1 MKKLLKPLCRTLT
14 ASSIALALHPSAF
27 AAIVRSDVD
36 YQIFRDFAEN
46 KGKFHVGAT
55 NVEIRDKNGNA
66 LGTILHNLPMIDFSP
81 VDIQMRVATLVDPQY
96 VVSVKHNSGYKN
108 VRFGIKT
115 GHSDIPDDTY
125 RLVDRNNDGPPDIW
139 WKYDRRHEDYH
150 SPRLH
155 RFVTEVVPMPTT
167 TAGTDPNTYMDT
179 ARFPYMLRVGAGTQ
193 FRESANK
200 DREEL
205 QGAYNYAIGGQS
217 YDLQP
222 KKQGFLDLY
231 GNLFDKPLTNYAVP
245 GDSGSPIFTFDKQQ
259 NKWVF
264 LGTYTYWGGY
274 KNTTWQEYIIYR
286 NDFNQQRYAE
296 DIAGQISADN
306 NEEFIWEATDKTST
320 IRSTR
325 NNNKT
330 LVVDLIDASLKTA
343 EEQLNYGKTAYL
355 NGNNGLLKLKGDI
368 NQGAGGLYFNG
379 NYTVSGQ
386 NANTTWTG
394 AGISVAE
401 GKQVN
406 WQIRNNDILS
416 KIGNGTLHVNGTGKN
431 DGKISVGDGTVI
443 LNQKADENGN
453 KQAFKEVG
461 IVSGRPTVIL
471 NDAEQVNPD
480 RIYFGFRGGRLDLNG
495 NNLTFKRIRNVDE
508 GAMIVNHNANE
519 ASTLTLTGQ
528 NLFLPEQV
536 TIREV
541 HNSNRPAGYHL
552 YHWQN
557 GCENR
562 YFVSKHDNMKASF
575 PCKPGQGSTDD
586 WEIVATDR
594 EEAINIV
601 TQREI
606 QRKDVTINAFD
617 GYLGETNTALHNG
630 KLNVNINA
638 VNNQSTFLF
647 TGGSQLNGDVT
658 LNQGIAMFSGRPVP
672 HANDYL
678 NGNKGK
684 DVVFDDEWINRT
696 FNANNINVNNNSVFY
711 SSRNI
716 AQVNTNFNASQ
727 NGQIHL
733 GYKSGDPV
741 CIRSDYTGKV
751 TCSNEVIS
759 AKALNSFTATEI
771 RGNTQLT
778 DHAQLILG
786 KAHLFG
792 TITGIGNSLV
802 RLIENANWTL
812 TGDSQTA
819 RLNLEKSH
827 IFLNNHANPTVYN
840 HLTINELSGEG
851 TFHYTSA
858 LTNQRGDKVT
868 VTHQASGNFVLDVKD
883 SGGEAKYEKLDLL
896 DASKATRDPALKVS
910 LARNHV
916 DLGAYVYSLIEQD
929 GIFRLYNAKLENEK
943 IEAERIA
950 KEKEEARLAEEARQR
965 ELARLEAERIAK
977 EKAEQAR
984 LEAERIAK
992 AKEEARL
999 AEEARQRELARL
1011 EAERIAKEKA
1021 EQARLEAERIAK
1033 EKEEARLAEEA
1044 RQREL
1049 ARLEAERIAKEKAE
1063 QARLEAERIAKAKEE
1078 ARLAEEVRQREL
1090 ARLEAERIA
1099 KEKEEQARLEA
1110 ERIAKEKEV
1119 ARLAE
1124 EARQRE
1130 LARLEAE
1137 RIAKEKE
1144 EQARLEAER
1153 IAKEKEEQARLEAE
1167 RIAKEKEV
1175 ARLAEEARQRELA
1188 RLEAERIAKE
1198 KEEQARLEAERIAK
1212 EKEEQARLEAE
1223 RIAKEKEVARLA
1235 EEARQ
1240 RELALLEAERI
1251 AKEKEEQARLEAE
1264 RIAKEKEAAR
1274 LAEEARQRNATTK
1287 PVTYKQKEII
1297 SANTN
1302 AVLSDT
1308 AMLTALN
1315 LELASRL
1322 DRTILT
1328 QRSSMWLSY
1337 NNSDHKYHSDDYKNF
1352 HSKSN
1357 QVALGAETPEMAN
1370 GVVLGAMVTHAQT
1383 NNEFSSLS
1391 GKNTLSLATLY
1402 AKQQI
1407 DQFSWAIDTSYGWSR
1422 SKIDGEHKFD
1432 RNIVNVGLNMA
1443 YDVIIDGLQIT
1454 PMLGV
1459 RYHQFSSSEGE
1470 LNGVIVKNPA
1480 IKLPTYHT
1488 GVKVGYHFN
1497 VNGWEITPEISTYY
1511 VSTGNKSYSQRIN
1524 EQEFEQ
1530 TFGHYTYHEANLS
1543 FGYKPW
1549 KVSMYA
1555 GSSRGKNK
1563 EKQNQFGVKLN
1574 YSW

>member
-46 KGKFHVGAT
+46 KGKFHIGAT

-66 LGTILHNLPMIDFSP
+66 LGTLLPNLPMIDFSP
-81 VDIQMRVATLVDPQY
+81 VDVQMRVATLVDPQY

-179 ARFPYMLRVGAGTQ
+179 ARFPYILRVGAGTQ

-274 KNTTWQEYIIYR
+274 TNTTWQEYIIYR

-296 DIAGQISADN
+296 DIAGQITADD

-355 NGNNGLLKLKGDI
+355 NGNNGLLKLQGDI

-379 NYTVSGQ
+379 NYTVSGK

-416 KIGNGTLHVNGTGKN
+416 KIGSGTLHVNGTGKN

-443 LNQKADENGN
+443 LNQTADENGN

-508 GAMIVNHNANE
+508 GAMIVNHNANQ

-617 GYLGETNTALHNG
+617 GYLGETNAALHNG

-647 TGGSQLNGDVT
+647 TGGSQLNGDIT
-658 LNQGIAMFSGRPVP
+658 LNQGIALFSGRPVP

-711 SSRNI
+711 SSRNV
-716 AQVNTNFNASQ
+716 AQVNANFNASQ
-727 NGQIHL
+727 NGQIQL

-751 TCSNEVIS
+751 TCSNEGIS

-792 TITGIGNSLV
+792 TINGTGNSLV
-802 RLIENANWTL
+802 RLTENANWTL

-827 IFLNNHANPTVYN
+827 IFLNSQENPTVYN
-840 HLTINELSGEG
+840 HLTINALNGEG
-851 TFHYTSA
+851 TFHYASA

-868 VTHQASGNFVLDVKD
+868 VTNQASGNFVLDVKD

-992 AKEEARL
+992 
-999 AEEARQRELARL
+999 
-1011 EAERIAKEKA
+1011 
-1021 EQARLEAERIAK
+1021 
-1033 EKEEARLAEEA
+1033 
-1044 RQREL
+1044 
-1049 ARLEAERIAKEKAE
+1049 
-1063 QARLEAERIAKAKEE
+1063 
-1078 ARLAEEVRQREL
+1078 
-1090 ARLEAERIA
+1090 
-1099 KEKEEQARLEA
+1099 EKEEQARLEA
-1110 ERIAKEKEV
+1110 ERIAKVKEE

-1167 RIAKEKEV
+1167 RIAKEK
-1175 ARLAEEARQRELA
+1175 A
-1188 RLEAERIAKE
+1188 
-1198 KEEQARLEAERIAK
+1198 EQARLEAERIAK
-1212 EKEEQARLEAE
+1212 EKAEQAH
-1223 RIAKEKEVARLA
+1223 
-1235 EEARQ
+1235 
-1240 RELALLEAERI
+1240 
-1251 AKEKEEQARLEAE
+1251 LEAE

-1328 QRSSMWLSY
+1328 QRSGMWLSY

-1443 YDVIIDGLQIT
+1443 YDVTINGLQIT

-1459 RYHQFSSSEGE
+1459 RYHQVSSSEGE
-1470 LNGVIVKNPA
+1470 LNGVIVKNPV

-1555 GSSRGKNK
+1555 GNSRGKNK

>member
-27 AAIVRSDVD
+27 GAIVRSDVD

-66 LGTILHNLPMIDFSP
+66 LGTLLPNLPMIDFSP
-81 VDIQMRVATLVDPQY
+81 VDVQMRVATLVDPQY

-125 RLVDRNNDGPPDIW
+125 RLVDRNNDGPPGIW

-193 FRESANK
+193 FRESADKN
-200 DREEL
+200 REEL

-222 KKQGFLDLY
+222 KKQGFLDLF

-306 NEEFIWEATDKTST
+306 NEEFIWETAGKTST
-320 IRSTR
+320 IRSTK

-330 LVVDLIDASLKTA
+330 LVVDLIDTSLKTA

-379 NYTVSGQ
+379 DYTVSGQ
-386 NANTTWTG
+386 STNTAWTG
-394 AGISVAE
+394 AGISVGE

-416 KIGNGTLHVNGTGKN
+416 KIGRGTLHVNGTGKN

-443 LNQKADENGN
+443 LNQQSDENGN

-461 IVSGRPTVIL
+461 IVSGRSTVIL

-508 GAMIVNHNANE
+508 GAMIVNHNENQ

-528 NLFLPEQV
+528 NLFFPEQV
-536 TIREV
+536 KIREV
-541 HNSNRPAGYHL
+541 YNSNRPAGDHL

-562 YFVSKHDNMKASF
+562 YFVSKHGNMKASF
-575 PCKPGQGSTDD
+575 PCKPDQGSTDD

-601 TQREI
+601 TQRET
-606 QRKDVTINAFD
+606 QRPDATINAFD
-617 GYLGETNTALHNG
+617 GYLGETNASLHNG

-658 LNQGIAMFSGRPVP
+658 LNQGITLFSGRPVP

-696 FNANNINVNNNSVFY
+696 FNANSINVNNNSVFY
-711 SSRNI
+711 SSRNV
-716 AQVNTNFNASQ
+716 AQVNANFNASQ

-733 GYKSGDPV
+733 GYKNNDPV

-759 AKALNSFTATEI
+759 TKALDSFTATEI

-778 DHAQLILG
+778 DNAQLILG

-792 TITGIGNSLV
+792 TINGIGNSQV
-802 RLIENANWTL
+802 RLTENTNWTL

-827 IFLNNHANPTVYN
+827 IFLNNHANPTDYN

-851 TFHYTSA
+851 EFHYTSA

-950 KEKEEARLAEEARQR
+950 KEKEAARLAEEAHQR
-965 ELARLEAERIAK
+965 ELARLEAERITK
-977 EKAEQAR
+977 EKE
-984 LEAERIAK
+984 
-992 AKEEARL
+992 
-999 AEEARQRELARL
+999 
-1011 EAERIAKEKA
+1011 

-1033 EKEEARLAEEA
+1033 EKEAARLAEEA
-1044 RQREL
+1044 
-1049 ARLEAERIAKEKAE
+1049 
-1063 QARLEAERIAKAKEE
+1063 
-1078 ARLAEEVRQREL
+1078 RQREL

-1110 ERIAKEKEV
+1110 ERIAKQKEA

-1153 IAKEKEEQARLEAE
+1153 IAKEKEAARLAEEAHQRELARLEAE
-1167 RIAKEKEV
+1167 RIAKEKE
-1175 ARLAEEARQRELA
+1175 ETRQRELA

-1198 KEEQARLEAERIAK
+1198 KEAARLT
-1212 EKEEQARLEAE
+1212 
-1223 RIAKEKEVARLA
+1223 

-1240 RELALLEAERI
+1240 H
-1251 AKEKEEQARLEAE
+1251 
-1264 RIAKEKEAAR
+1264 
-1274 LAEEARQRNATTK
+1274 NATK

-1315 LELASRL
+1315 LQLASRL

-1328 QRSSMWLSY
+1328 QRSGMWLSY
-1337 NNSDHKYHSDDYKNF
+1337 NNSNHKYHSDDYKNF

-1357 QVALGAETPEMAN
+1357 QVALGAETPEMTN

-1383 NNEFSSLS
+1383 NNEFSSLN

-1407 DQFSWAIDTSYGWSR
+1407 DRFSWAIDTSYGWSR

-1443 YDVIIDGLQIT
+1443 YDVMINGLQIT

-1497 VNGWEITPEISTYY
+1497 VNGLEITPEISSYY

-1524 EQEFEQ
+1524 GQEFEQ
-1530 TFGHYTYHEANLS
+1530 TFGHYTYHEANIS

-1555 GSSRGKNK
+1555 GNSRGKNK

>member
-394 AGISVAE
+394 AGISVAA

-416 KIGNGTLHVNGTGKN
+416 KIGSGTLHVNGTGKN

-508 GAMIVNHNANE
+508 GAMIVNHNANQ

-536 TIREV
+536 KIREV
-541 HNSNRPAGYHL
+541 YNSNRPAGDHL

-562 YFVSKHDNMKASF
+562 YFVSKHGNMKASF
-575 PCKPGQGSTDD
+575 PCKPDQGSTDD

-601 TQREI
+601 TQRET
-606 QRKDVTINAFD
+606 QRPDATINAFD
-617 GYLGETNTALHNG
+617 GYLGETNASLHNG

-658 LNQGIAMFSGRPVP
+658 LNQGIALFSGRPVP

-684 DVVFDDEWINRT
+684 DVVFDNEWINRT

-716 AQVNTNFNASQ
+716 AQVNANFNASQ

-733 GYKSGDPV
+733 GYKNNDPV

-759 AKALNSFTATEI
+759 TKALDSFTATEI

-778 DHAQLILG
+778 DNAQLILG

-792 TITGIGNSLV
+792 TINGIGNSQV
-802 RLIENANWTL
+802 RLTENTNWTL

-827 IFLNNHANPTVYN
+827 IFLNNHANPTDYN

-851 TFHYTSA
+851 EFHYTSA

-950 KEKEEARLAEEARQR
+950 KEKEAARLAEEAH
-965 ELARLEAERIAK
+965 
-977 EKAEQAR
+977 
-984 LEAERIAK
+984 
-992 AKEEARL
+992 
-999 AEEARQRELARL
+999 
-1011 EAERIAKEKA
+1011 
-1021 EQARLEAERIAK
+1021 
-1033 EKEEARLAEEA
+1033 
-1044 RQREL
+1044 
-1049 ARLEAERIAKEKAE
+1049 
-1063 QARLEAERIAKAKEE
+1063 
-1078 ARLAEEVRQREL
+1078 QREL

-1110 ERIAKEKEV
+1110 ERIAKEKEA

-1153 IAKEKEEQARLEAE
+1153 IAKGKEA
-1167 RIAKEKEV
+1167 

-1212 EKEEQARLEAE
+1212 GKEA
-1223 RIAKEKEVARLA
+1223 ARLA

-1240 RELALLEAERI
+1240 RELARLEAERI

-1264 RIAKEKEAAR
+1264 RIAKGKEAARLAEEAHQRELARLEAERIAKEKEETRQRELARLEAERIAKEKEAAR
-1274 LAEEARQRNATTK
+1274 LAEEARQHNATK

-1315 LELASRL
+1315 LQLASRL

-1328 QRSSMWLSY
+1328 QRSGMWLSY
-1337 NNSDHKYHSDDYKNF
+1337 NNSNHKYHSDDYKNF

-1357 QVALGAETPEMAN
+1357 QVALGAETPEMTN

-1383 NNEFSSLS
+1383 NNEFSSLN

-1407 DQFSWAIDTSYGWSR
+1407 DRFSWAIDTSYGWSR

-1443 YDVIIDGLQIT
+1443 YDVMINGLQIT

-1497 VNGWEITPEISTYY
+1497 VNGLEITPEISSYY

-1524 EQEFEQ
+1524 GQEFEQ
-1530 TFGHYTYHEANLS
+1530 TFGHYTYHEANII

-1555 GSSRGKNK
+1555 GNSRGQNK

>member
-27 AAIVRSDVD
+27 GAIVRSDVD

-66 LGTILHNLPMIDFSP
+66 LGTLLPNLPMIDFSP
-81 VDIQMRVATLVDPQY
+81 VDVQMRVATLVDPQY

-193 FRESANK
+193 FRESADKN
-200 DREEL
+200 REEL

-306 NEEFIWEATDKTST
+306 NEEFIWEAADKTST

-379 NYTVSGQ
+379 DYTVSGQ
-386 NANTTWTG
+386 STNTAWTG
-394 AGISVAE
+394 AGISVGE

-416 KIGNGTLHVNGTGKN
+416 KIGRGTLHVNGTGKN

-443 LNQKADENGN
+443 LNQQTDENGN

-461 IVSGRPTVIL
+461 IVSGRSTVIL

-508 GAMIVNHNANE
+508 GAMIVNHNENQ

-528 NLFLPEQV
+528 NLFFPEQV
-536 TIREV
+536 KIREV
-541 HNSNRPAGYHL
+541 YNSNRPAGDHL

-562 YFVSKHDNMKASF
+562 YFVSKHGNMKASF
-575 PCKPGQGSTDD
+575 PCKPDQGSTDD

-601 TQREI
+601 TQRET
-606 QRKDVTINAFD
+606 QRPDATINAFD
-617 GYLGETNTALHNG
+617 GYLGETNASLHNG

-658 LNQGIAMFSGRPVP
+658 LNQGIALFSGRPVP

-684 DVVFDDEWINRT
+684 DVVFDNEWINRT

-711 SSRNI
+711 SSRNV
-716 AQVNTNFNASQ
+716 AQVNANFNASQ

-733 GYKSGDPV
+733 GYKNNDPV

-759 AKALNSFTATEI
+759 TKALDSFTATEI

-778 DHAQLILG
+778 DNAQLILG

-792 TITGIGNSLV
+792 TINGIGNSQV
-802 RLIENANWTL
+802 RLTEKTNWTL

-851 TFHYTSA
+851 EFHYTSA

-896 DASKATRDPALKVS
+896 DASKATREPALKVS

-950 KEKEEARLAEEARQR
+950 KEKEAARLAEEARQH
-965 ELARLEAERIAK
+965 
-977 EKAEQAR
+977 
-984 LEAERIAK
+984 
-992 AKEEARL
+992 
-999 AEEARQRELARL
+999 
-1011 EAERIAKEKA
+1011 
-1021 EQARLEAERIAK
+1021 
-1033 EKEEARLAEEA
+1033 
-1044 RQREL
+1044 
-1049 ARLEAERIAKEKAE
+1049 
-1063 QARLEAERIAKAKEE
+1063 
-1078 ARLAEEVRQREL
+1078 EL

-1110 ERIAKEKEV
+1110 ERIAKE
-1119 ARLAE
+1119 R
-1124 EARQRE
+1124 
-1130 LARLEAE
+1130 
-1137 RIAKEKE
+1137 
-1144 EQARLEAER
+1144 
-1153 IAKEKEEQARLEAE
+1153 
-1167 RIAKEKEV
+1167 
-1175 ARLAEEARQRELA
+1175 
-1188 RLEAERIAKE
+1188 
-1198 KEEQARLEAERIAK
+1198 
-1212 EKEEQARLEAE
+1212 
-1223 RIAKEKEVARLA
+1223 
-1235 EEARQ
+1235 
-1240 RELALLEAERI
+1240 
-1251 AKEKEEQARLEAE
+1251 
-1264 RIAKEKEAAR
+1264 EAAR
-1274 LAEEARQRNATTK
+1274 LAEEARQHNATK

-1315 LELASRL
+1315 LQLASRL

-1328 QRSSMWLSY
+1328 QRSGMWLSY
-1337 NNSDHKYHSDDYKNF
+1337 HNSNHKYHSDDYKNF

-1357 QVALGAETPEMAN
+1357 QVALGAETPEMTN

-1383 NNEFSSLS
+1383 NNEFSSLN

-1407 DQFSWAIDTSYGWSR
+1407 DRFSWAIDTSYGWSR

-1443 YDVIIDGLQIT
+1443 YDVMINGLQIT

-1497 VNGWEITPEISTYY
+1497 VNGLEITPEISSYY

-1524 EQEFEQ
+1524 GQEFEQ
-1530 TFGHYTYHEANLS
+1530 TFGHYTYHEANIS

-1555 GSSRGKNK
+1555 GNSRGKNK

>member
-66 LGTILHNLPMIDFSP
+66 LGTLLPNLPMIDFSP
-81 VDIQMRVATLVDPQY
+81 VDVQMRVATLVDPQY

-179 ARFPYMLRVGAGTQ
+179 ARFPYILRVGAGTQ

-274 KNTTWQEYIIYR
+274 TNTTWQEYIIYR

-296 DIAGQISADN
+296 DIAGQITADD

-355 NGNNGLLKLKGDI
+355 NGNNGLLKLQGDI

-379 NYTVSGQ
+379 NYTVSGK

-401 GKQVN
+401 EKQVN

-416 KIGNGTLHVNGTGKN
+416 KIGSGTLHVNGTGKN

-443 LNQKADENGN
+443 LNQTADENGN

-508 GAMIVNHNANE
+508 GAMIVNHNANQ

-617 GYLGETNTALHNG
+617 GYLGETNAALHNG

-711 SSRNI
+711 SSRNV
-716 AQVNTNFNASQ
+716 AQVNANFNASQ

-792 TITGIGNSLV
+792 TINGTGNSLV
-802 RLIENANWTL
+802 RLTENANWTL

-827 IFLNNHANPTVYN
+827 IFLNSQENPTVYN
-840 HLTINELSGEG
+840 HLTINALNGEG
-851 TFHYTSA
+851 TFHYASA

-868 VTHQASGNFVLDVKD
+868 VTNQASGNFVLDVKD

-992 AKEEARL
+992 
-999 AEEARQRELARL
+999 
-1011 EAERIAKEKA
+1011 
-1021 EQARLEAERIAK
+1021 
-1033 EKEEARLAEEA
+1033 EKEE
-1044 RQREL
+1044 
-1049 ARLEAERIAKEKAE
+1049 
-1063 QARLEAERIAKAKEE
+1063 
-1078 ARLAEEVRQREL
+1078 
-1090 ARLEAERIA
+1090 
-1099 KEKEEQARLEA
+1099 
-1110 ERIAKEKEV
+1110 

-1153 IAKEKEEQARLEAE
+1153 IAKEKED
-1167 RIAKEKEV
+1167 
-1175 ARLAEEARQRELA
+1175 
-1188 RLEAERIAKE
+1188 
-1198 KEEQARLEAERIAK
+1198 
-1212 EKEEQARLEAE
+1212 
-1223 RIAKEKEVARLA
+1223 
-1235 EEARQ
+1235 
-1240 RELALLEAERI
+1240 
-1251 AKEKEEQARLEAE
+1251 
-1264 RIAKEKEAAR
+1264 AR

-1328 QRSSMWLSY
+1328 QRSGMWLSH
-1337 NNSDHKYHSDDYKNF
+1337 NNSEHKYHSDDYKNF

-1443 YDVIIDGLQIT
+1443 YDVMINGLQIT

-1459 RYHQFSSSEGE
+1459 RYHQISSSEGE
-1470 LNGVIVKNPA
+1470 LNGVIVKNPV

-1555 GSSRGKNK
+1555 GNTRGKNK

>member
-66 LGTILHNLPMIDFSP
+66 LGTILPNLPMIDFSP
-81 VDIQMRVATLVDPQY
+81 VDVQMRVATLVDPQY

-193 FRESANK
+193 FRESADK

-306 NEEFIWEATDKTST
+306 NEEFIWEAADKTST

-386 NANTTWTG
+386 NTNTTWTG
-394 AGISVAE
+394 AGISVAA

-416 KIGNGTLHVNGTGKN
+416 KIGSGTLHVNGTGKN
-431 DGKISVGDGTVI
+431 DGKMSVGDGTVI

-508 GAMIVNHNANE
+508 GAMIVNHNATQT
-519 ASTLTLTGQ
+519 STLTLTGQ

-541 HNSNRPAGYHL
+541 QNSNRPAGYHL

-575 PCKPGQGSTDD
+575 PCKPNQGSTED

-617 GYLGETNTALHNG
+617 GYLGETNAALHNG

-658 LNQGIAMFSGRPVP
+658 LNQGIALFSGRPVP

-696 FNANNINVNNNSVFY
+696 FNATNINVNNDSIFY
-711 SSRNI
+711 SSRNV
-716 AQVNTNFNASQ
+716 AQVNANFNASQ
-727 NGQIHL
+727 NGKIQL

-751 TCSNEVIS
+751 TCSNDDIS

-792 TITGIGNSLV
+792 TINGTGNSLV
-802 RLIENANWTL
+802 RLTENANWTL

-827 IFLNNHANPTVYN
+827 IFLNNQENPTVYN

-851 TFHYTSA
+851 TFHYASA

-977 EKAEQAR
+977 EK
-984 LEAERIAK
+984 
-992 AKEEARL
+992 
-999 AEEARQRELARL
+999 
-1011 EAERIAKEKA
+1011 
-1021 EQARLEAERIAK
+1021 
-1033 EKEEARLAEEA
+1033 
-1044 RQREL
+1044 
-1049 ARLEAERIAKEKAE
+1049 
-1063 QARLEAERIAKAKEE
+1063 
-1078 ARLAEEVRQREL
+1078 
-1090 ARLEAERIA
+1090 
-1099 KEKEEQARLEA
+1099 
-1110 ERIAKEKEV
+1110 
-1119 ARLAE
+1119 
-1124 EARQRE
+1124 
-1130 LARLEAE
+1130 
-1137 RIAKEKE
+1137 E

-1167 RIAKEKEV
+1167 RIAKEKEE
-1175 ARLAEEARQRELA
+1175 ARLAEEARKRELA
-1188 RLEAERIAKE
+1188 R
-1198 KEEQARLEAERIAK
+1198 
-1212 EKEEQARLEAE
+1212 
-1223 RIAKEKEVARLA
+1223 
-1235 EEARQ
+1235 
-1240 RELALLEAERI
+1240 LEAERI

-1287 PVTYKQKEII
+1287 SVTYKQKEII

-1328 QRSSMWLSY
+1328 QRSGMWLSY
-1337 NNSDHKYHSDDYKNF
+1337 NNSEHKYHSDDYKNF

-1383 NNEFSSLS
+1383 NNEFSSLN

-1407 DQFSWAIDTSYGWSR
+1407 DRFSWAIDTSYGWSR

-1443 YDVIIDGLQIT
+1443 YDVIINSLQIT

-1459 RYHQFSSSEGE
+1459 RYHQISSSEGE

-1555 GSSRGKNK
+1555 GNSRGKNK

>member
-46 KGKFHVGAT
+46 KGKFHIGAT

-66 LGTILHNLPMIDFSP
+66 LGTLLPNLPMIDFSP
-81 VDIQMRVATLVDPQY
+81 VDVQMRVATLVDPQY

-179 ARFPYMLRVGAGTQ
+179 ARFPYILRVGAGTQ

-274 KNTTWQEYIIYR
+274 TNTTWQEYIIYR

-296 DIAGQISADN
+296 DIAGQITADD

-355 NGNNGLLKLKGDI
+355 NGNNGLLKLQGDI

-379 NYTVSGQ
+379 NYTVSGK

-416 KIGNGTLHVNGTGKN
+416 KIGSGTLHVNGTGKN

-443 LNQKADENGN
+443 LNQTADENGN

-508 GAMIVNHNANE
+508 GAMIVNHNANQ

-617 GYLGETNTALHNG
+617 GYLGETNAALHNG

-647 TGGSQLNGDVT
+647 TGGSQLNGDIT
-658 LNQGIAMFSGRPVP
+658 LNQGIALFSGRPVP

-711 SSRNI
+711 SSRNV
-716 AQVNTNFNASQ
+716 AQVNANFNASQ
-727 NGQIHL
+727 NGQIQL

-751 TCSNEVIS
+751 TCSNEGIS

-792 TITGIGNSLV
+792 TINGTGNSLV
-802 RLIENANWTL
+802 RLTENANWTL

-827 IFLNNHANPTVYN
+827 IFLNSQENPTVYN
-840 HLTINELSGEG
+840 HLTINALNGEG
-851 TFHYTSA
+851 TFHYASA

-868 VTHQASGNFVLDVKD
+868 VTNQASGNFVLDVKD

-992 AKEEARL
+992 
-999 AEEARQRELARL
+999 
-1011 EAERIAKEKA
+1011 
-1021 EQARLEAERIAK
+1021 

-1044 RQREL
+1044 
-1049 ARLEAERIAKEKAE
+1049 
-1063 QARLEAERIAKAKEE
+1063 
-1078 ARLAEEVRQREL
+1078 RQREL

-1110 ERIAKEKEV
+1110 ERIAKVKEE

-1167 RIAKEKEV
+1167 RIAKEK
-1175 ARLAEEARQRELA
+1175 A
-1188 RLEAERIAKE
+1188 
-1198 KEEQARLEAERIAK
+1198 EQARLEAERIAK
-1212 EKEEQARLEAE
+1212 EKAEQARLEAE
-1223 RIAKEKEVARLA
+1223 RIAKEKA
-1235 EEARQ
+1235 
-1240 RELALLEAERI
+1240 
-1251 AKEKEEQARLEAE
+1251 EQAHLEAE

-1328 QRSSMWLSY
+1328 QRSGMWLSY

-1443 YDVIIDGLQIT
+1443 YDVTINGLQIT

-1459 RYHQFSSSEGE
+1459 RYHQVSSSEGE
-1470 LNGVIVKNPA
+1470 LNGVIVKNPV

-1555 GSSRGKNK
+1555 GNSRGKNK

>member
-66 LGTILHNLPMIDFSP
+66 LGTLLPNLPMIDFSP
-81 VDIQMRVATLVDPQY
+81 VDVQMRVATLVDPQY

-193 FRESANK
+193 FRESADK

-306 NEEFIWEATDKTST
+306 NEEFIWEAADKTST

-355 NGNNGLLKLKGDI
+355 NGNNGLLKLQGDI

-386 NANTTWTG
+386 NTNTTWTG
-394 AGISVAE
+394 AGISVAA

-416 KIGNGTLHVNGTGKN
+416 KIGSGTLHVNGTGKN

-508 GAMIVNHNANE
+508 GAMIVNHNANQ

-541 HNSNRPAGYHL
+541 QNSNRPAGYHL

-562 YFVSKHDNMKASF
+562 YFVSKHDNMKAPF
-575 PCKPGQGSTDD
+575 PCKPDQGSTVD
-586 WEIVATDR
+586 WEIIATDR

-617 GYLGETNTALHNG
+617 GYLGETNAALHNG

-711 SSRNI
+711 SSRNV
-716 AQVNTNFNASQ
+716 AQVNANFNASQ

-733 GYKSGDPV
+733 GYKNGDPV

-778 DHAQLILG
+778 DHAQLFLG

-792 TITGIGNSLV
+792 TINGTGNSLV
-802 RLIENANWTL
+802 RLTENANWTL

-851 TFHYTSA
+851 TFHYASA

-868 VTHQASGNFVLDVKD
+868 VTNQASGNFVLDVKD

-896 DASKATRDPALKVS
+896 DASKAIRDPALKVS

-950 KEKEEARLAEEARQR
+950 KEKEA
-965 ELARLEAERIAK
+965 
-977 EKAEQAR
+977 
-984 LEAERIAK
+984 
-992 AKEEARL
+992 
-999 AEEARQRELARL
+999 
-1011 EAERIAKEKA
+1011 
-1021 EQARLEAERIAK
+1021 
-1033 EKEEARLAEEA
+1033 
-1044 RQREL
+1044 
-1049 ARLEAERIAKEKAE
+1049 
-1063 QARLEAERIAKAKEE
+1063 
-1078 ARLAEEVRQREL
+1078 
-1090 ARLEAERIA
+1090 
-1099 KEKEEQARLEA
+1099 
-1110 ERIAKEKEV
+1110 

-1167 RIAKEKEV
+1167 RIAKEKEEV
-1175 ARLAEEARQRELA
+1175 RLAEEARQRELARLEAERIAKEKEEQARLEAERIAKEKEDARLAEEARQRELA

-1212 EKEEQARLEAE
+1212 EKEAQARLEAE
-1223 RIAKEKEVARLA
+1223 RIT
-1235 EEARQ
+1235 
-1240 RELALLEAERI
+1240 
-1251 AKEKEEQARLEAE
+1251 KEKEEQARLEAE
-1264 RIAKEKEAAR
+1264 RIAKEKEATR

-1328 QRSSMWLSY
+1328 QRSGMWLSY

-1443 YDVIIDGLQIT
+1443 YDVIINGLQIT

-1459 RYHQFSSSEGE
+1459 RYHQISSSEGE

-1497 VNGWEITPEISTYY
+1497 VNGWEITPEISSYY

-1524 EQEFEQ
+1524 GQEFEQ

-1549 KVSMYA
+1549 NISIYA
-1555 GSSRGKNK
+1555 GNSRGKNK
-1563 EKQNQFGVKLN
+1563 EKQNQFGVKLS

>member
-66 LGTILHNLPMIDFSP
+66 LGTLLPNLPMIDFSP
-81 VDIQMRVATLVDPQY
+81 VDVQMRVATLVDPQY

-193 FRESANK
+193 FRESADKN
-200 DREEL
+200 REEL

-306 NEEFIWEATDKTST
+306 NEEFIWEAADKTST

-379 NYTVSGQ
+379 DYTVSGQ
-386 NANTTWTG
+386 STNTAWTG
-394 AGISVAE
+394 AGISVGE

-416 KIGNGTLHVNGTGKN
+416 KIGRGTLHVNGTGKN

-443 LNQKADENGN
+443 LNQQADENGN

-461 IVSGRPTVIL
+461 IVSGRSTVIL

-508 GAMIVNHNANE
+508 GAMIVNHNENQ

-528 NLFLPEQV
+528 NLFFPEQV
-536 TIREV
+536 KIREV
-541 HNSNRPAGYHL
+541 QNSNRPAGDHL

-562 YFVSKHDNMKASF
+562 YFVSKHGNMKASF
-575 PCKPGQGSTDD
+575 PCKPDQGSTDD

-601 TQREI
+601 TQRET
-606 QRKDVTINAFD
+606 QRPDATINAFD
-617 GYLGETNTALHNG
+617 GYLGETNASLHNG

-658 LNQGIAMFSGRPVP
+658 LNQGIALFSGRPVP

-696 FNANNINVNNNSVFY
+696 FNANSINVNNNSVFY
-711 SSRNI
+711 SSRNV
-716 AQVNTNFNASQ
+716 AQVNANFNASQ

-733 GYKSGDPV
+733 GYKNNDPV

-759 AKALNSFTATEI
+759 TKALDSFTATEI

-778 DHAQLILG
+778 DNAQLILG

-792 TITGIGNSLV
+792 TINGIGNSQV
-802 RLIENANWTL
+802 RLTENTNWTL

-851 TFHYTSA
+851 EFHYTSA

-950 KEKEEARLAEEARQR
+950 KEKEA
-965 ELARLEAERIAK
+965 
-977 EKAEQAR
+977 
-984 LEAERIAK
+984 
-992 AKEEARL
+992 
-999 AEEARQRELARL
+999 
-1011 EAERIAKEKA
+1011 
-1021 EQARLEAERIAK
+1021 
-1033 EKEEARLAEEA
+1033 
-1044 RQREL
+1044 
-1049 ARLEAERIAKEKAE
+1049 
-1063 QARLEAERIAKAKEE
+1063 
-1078 ARLAEEVRQREL
+1078 
-1090 ARLEAERIA
+1090 
-1099 KEKEEQARLEA
+1099 
-1110 ERIAKEKEV
+1110 

-1153 IAKEKEEQARLEAE
+1153 IAKEKEAT
-1167 RIAKEKEV
+1167 
-1175 ARLAEEARQRELA
+1175 RLAEEARQRELA

-1212 EKEEQARLEAE
+1212 EKEA
-1223 RIAKEKEVARLA
+1223 ARLA

-1240 RELALLEAERI
+1240 REL
-1251 AKEKEEQARLEAE
+1251 ARLEAE

-1274 LAEEARQRNATTK
+1274 LAEEARQHNATK
-1287 PVTYKQKEII
+1287 PVTYKQKDII

-1315 LELASRL
+1315 LQLASRL

-1328 QRSSMWLSY
+1328 QRSGMWLSY
-1337 NNSDHKYHSDDYKNF
+1337 NNSNHKYHSDDYKNF

-1357 QVALGAETPEMAN
+1357 QVALGAETPEMTN

-1383 NNEFSSLS
+1383 NNEFSSLN

-1407 DQFSWAIDTSYGWSR
+1407 DRFSWAIDTSYGWSR

-1443 YDVIIDGLQIT
+1443 YDVMINGLQIT

-1497 VNGWEITPEISTYY
+1497 VNGLEITPEISSYY

-1524 EQEFEQ
+1524 GQEFEQ
-1530 TFGHYTYHEANLS
+1530 TFGHYTYHEANIS

-1555 GSSRGKNK
+1555 GNSRGKNK

>member
-66 LGTILHNLPMIDFSP
+66 LGTLLPNLPMIDFSP
-81 VDIQMRVATLVDPQY
+81 VDVQMRVATLVDPQY

-179 ARFPYMLRVGAGTQ
+179 ARFPYILRVGAGTQ

-274 KNTTWQEYIIYR
+274 TNTTWQEYIIYR

-296 DIAGQISADN
+296 DIAGQITADD

-355 NGNNGLLKLKGDI
+355 NGNNGLLKLQGDI

-379 NYTVSGQ
+379 NYTVSGK

-401 GKQVN
+401 EKQVN

-416 KIGNGTLHVNGTGKN
+416 KIGSGTLHVNGTGKN

-443 LNQKADENGN
+443 LNQTADENGN

-508 GAMIVNHNANE
+508 GAMIVNHNANQ

-617 GYLGETNTALHNG
+617 GYLGETNAALHNG

-711 SSRNI
+711 SSRNV
-716 AQVNTNFNASQ
+716 AQVNANFNASQ

-792 TITGIGNSLV
+792 TINGTGNSLV
-802 RLIENANWTL
+802 RLTENANWTL

-827 IFLNNHANPTVYN
+827 IFLNSQENPTVYN
-840 HLTINELSGEG
+840 HLTINALNGEG
-851 TFHYTSA
+851 TFHYASA

-868 VTHQASGNFVLDVKD
+868 VTNQASGNFVLDVKD

-992 AKEEARL
+992 EKEEARL

-1033 EKEEARLAEEA
+1033 EKAE
-1044 RQREL
+1044 Q

-1063 QARLEAERIAKAKEE
+1063 QARLEAERIAKEKEE
-1078 ARLAEEVRQREL
+1078 Q
-1090 ARLEAERIA
+1090 ARLEEERIA

-1110 ERIAKEKEV
+1110 ERIAKEKE
-1119 ARLAE
+1119 
-1124 EARQRE
+1124 
-1130 LARLEAE
+1130 
-1137 RIAKEKE
+1137 K
-1144 EQARLEAER
+1144 QARLEAER

-1167 RIAKEKEV
+1167 RIAKEKED
-1175 ARLAEEARQRELA
+1175 
-1188 RLEAERIAKE
+1188 
-1198 KEEQARLEAERIAK
+1198 
-1212 EKEEQARLEAE
+1212 
-1223 RIAKEKEVARLA
+1223 
-1235 EEARQ
+1235 
-1240 RELALLEAERI
+1240 
-1251 AKEKEEQARLEAE
+1251 
-1264 RIAKEKEAAR
+1264 AR

-1328 QRSSMWLSY
+1328 QRSGMWLSH
-1337 NNSDHKYHSDDYKNF
+1337 NNSEHKYHSDDYKNF

-1443 YDVIIDGLQIT
+1443 YDVMINGLQIT

-1459 RYHQFSSSEGE
+1459 RYHQISSSEGE
-1470 LNGVIVKNPA
+1470 LNGVIVKNPV

-1555 GSSRGKNK
+1555 GNTRGKNK

>member
-1188 RLEAERIAKE
+1188 
-1198 KEEQARLEAERIAK
+1198 
-1212 EKEEQARLEAE
+1212 
-1223 RIAKEKEVARLA
+1223 
-1235 EEARQ
+1235 
-1240 RELALLEAERI
+1240 LLEAERI

>member
-66 LGTILHNLPMIDFSP
+66 LGTLLPNLPMIDFSP
-81 VDIQMRVATLVDPQY
+81 VDVQMRVATLVDPQY

-193 FRESANK
+193 FRESADK

-306 NEEFIWEATDKTST
+306 NEEFIWEAEDKTST

-330 LVVDLIDASLKTA
+330 LVVDLIDASLKTL

-386 NANTTWTG
+386 NTNTTWTG

-416 KIGNGTLHVNGTGKN
+416 KIGSGTLHVNGTGKN

-443 LNQKADENGN
+443 LNQKSDENGN

-575 PCKPGQGSTDD
+575 PCKTGQGSTDD

-601 TQREI
+601 TQRET
-606 QRKDVTINAFD
+606 QRPDATINAFD
-617 GYLGETNTALHNG
+617 GYLGETNAVLHNG

-711 SSRNI
+711 SSRNV
-716 AQVNTNFNASQ
+716 AQVNANFNASQ

-792 TITGIGNSLV
+792 TINGTGNSLV
-802 RLIENANWTL
+802 RLTENANWTL

-819 RLNLEKSH
+819 RLNLEKNH
-827 IFLNNHANPTVYN
+827 IFLNSQENPTVYN
-840 HLTINELSGEG
+840 HLTINALNGEG
-851 TFHYTSA
+851 TFHYASA

-992 AKEEARL
+992 EKEEARL

-1033 EKEEARLAEEA
+1033 EKEEQARLEAERIAKAKEETRLAEEARQRELARLEAERITKEKAEQARLEAERIAKAKEEARLAEEA

-1063 QARLEAERIAKAKEE
+1063 QARLETERIAKAKEE
-1078 ARLAEEVRQREL
+1078 
-1090 ARLEAERIA
+1090 
-1099 KEKEEQARLEA
+1099 
-1110 ERIAKEKEV
+1110 
-1119 ARLAE
+1119 
-1124 EARQRE
+1124 
-1130 LARLEAE
+1130 
-1137 RIAKEKE
+1137 
-1144 EQARLEAER
+1144 
-1153 IAKEKEEQARLEAE
+1153 
-1167 RIAKEKEV
+1167 
-1175 ARLAEEARQRELA
+1175 
-1188 RLEAERIAKE
+1188 
-1198 KEEQARLEAERIAK
+1198 
-1212 EKEEQARLEAE
+1212 
-1223 RIAKEKEVARLA
+1223 
-1235 EEARQ
+1235 
-1240 RELALLEAERI
+1240 
-1251 AKEKEEQARLEAE
+1251 
-1264 RIAKEKEAAR
+1264 AR

-1328 QRSSMWLSY
+1328 QRSGMWLSY

-1370 GVVLGAMVTHAQT
+1370 GIVLGAMVTLAQT

-1443 YDVIIDGLQIT
+1443 YDVIINGLQIT

-1459 RYHQFSSSEGE
+1459 RYHQISSSEGE

-1530 TFGHYTYHEANLS
+1530 TFGHYTYHEASLS

-1555 GSSRGKNK
+1555 GNSRGKNK

>member
-27 AAIVRSDVD
+27 GAIVRSDVD

-66 LGTILHNLPMIDFSP
+66 LGTLLPNLPMIDFSP
-81 VDIQMRVATLVDPQY
+81 VDVQMRVATLVDPQY

-193 FRESANK
+193 FRESADKN
-200 DREEL
+200 REEL

-306 NEEFIWEATDKTST
+306 NEEFIWEAADKTST

-379 NYTVSGQ
+379 DYTVSGQ
-386 NANTTWTG
+386 STNTAWTG
-394 AGISVAE
+394 AGISVGE

-416 KIGNGTLHVNGTGKN
+416 KIGRGTLHVNGTGKN

-443 LNQKADENGN
+443 LNQQTDENGN

-461 IVSGRPTVIL
+461 IVSGRSTVIL

-508 GAMIVNHNANE
+508 GAMIVNHNENQ

-528 NLFLPEQV
+528 NLFFPEQV
-536 TIREV
+536 KIREV
-541 HNSNRPAGYHL
+541 YNSNRPAGDHL

-562 YFVSKHDNMKASF
+562 YFVSKHGNMKASF
-575 PCKPGQGSTDD
+575 PCKPDQGSTDD

-601 TQREI
+601 TQRET
-606 QRKDVTINAFD
+606 QRPDATINAFD
-617 GYLGETNTALHNG
+617 GYLGETNASLHNG

-658 LNQGIAMFSGRPVP
+658 LNQGIALFSGRPVP

-684 DVVFDDEWINRT
+684 DVVFDNEWINRT

-711 SSRNI
+711 SSRNV
-716 AQVNTNFNASQ
+716 AQVNANFNASQ

-733 GYKSGDPV
+733 GYKNNDPV

-759 AKALNSFTATEI
+759 TKALDSFTATEI

-778 DHAQLILG
+778 DNAQLILG

-792 TITGIGNSLV
+792 TINGIGNSQV
-802 RLIENANWTL
+802 RLTEKTNWTL

-851 TFHYTSA
+851 EFHYTSA

-896 DASKATRDPALKVS
+896 DASKATREPALKVS

-950 KEKEEARLAEEARQR
+950 KEKEAARLAEEARQH

-977 EKAEQAR
+977 EKE
-984 LEAERIAK
+984 
-992 AKEEARL
+992 
-999 AEEARQRELARL
+999 
-1011 EAERIAKEKA
+1011 

-1033 EKEEARLAEEA
+1033 EKEAARLAEEA
-1044 RQREL
+1044 
-1049 ARLEAERIAKEKAE
+1049 
-1063 QARLEAERIAKAKEE
+1063 
-1078 ARLAEEVRQREL
+1078 RQREL

-1110 ERIAKEKEV
+1110 ERIAKEREA

-1153 IAKEKEEQARLEAE
+1153 IAKEKED
-1167 RIAKEKEV
+1167 
-1175 ARLAEEARQRELA
+1175 ARLAEEARQSELA
-1188 RLEAERIAKE
+1188 R
-1198 KEEQARLEAERIAK
+1198 
-1212 EKEEQARLEAE
+1212 
-1223 RIAKEKEVARLA
+1223 
-1235 EEARQ
+1235 
-1240 RELALLEAERI
+1240 LEAERI

-1274 LAEEARQRNATTK
+1274 LAEEARQRELARLEAERIAKEKEETRQRELARLEAERIAKEKEAARLAEEARQHNATK

-1315 LELASRL
+1315 LQLASRL

-1328 QRSSMWLSY
+1328 QRSGMWLSY
-1337 NNSDHKYHSDDYKNF
+1337 HNSNHKYHSDDYKNF

-1357 QVALGAETPEMAN
+1357 QVALGAETPEMTN

-1383 NNEFSSLS
+1383 NNEFSSLN

-1407 DQFSWAIDTSYGWSR
+1407 DRFSWAIDTSYGWSR

-1443 YDVIIDGLQIT
+1443 YDVMINGLQIT

-1497 VNGWEITPEISTYY
+1497 VNGLEITPEISSYY

-1524 EQEFEQ
+1524 GQEFEQ
-1530 TFGHYTYHEANLS
+1530 TFGHYTYHEANIS

-1555 GSSRGKNK
+1555 GNSRGKNK

>member
-66 LGTILHNLPMIDFSP
+66 LGTLLPNLPMIDFSP
-81 VDIQMRVATLVDPQY
+81 VDVQMRVATLVDPQY

-193 FRESANK
+193 FRESADK

-306 NEEFIWEATDKTST
+306 NEEFIWEAADKTST

-355 NGNNGLLKLKGDI
+355 NGNNGLLKLQGDI

-386 NANTTWTG
+386 NTNTTWTG
-394 AGISVAE
+394 AGISVAA

-416 KIGNGTLHVNGTGKN
+416 KIGSCKLHVNGTLKN
-431 DGKISVGDGTVI
+431 EGKISVGDGTVI

-508 GAMIVNHNANE
+508 GAMIVNHNANQ

-541 HNSNRPAGYHL
+541 QNSNRPAGYHL

-562 YFVSKHDNMKASF
+562 YFVSKHDNMKAPF
-575 PCKPGQGSTDD
+575 PCKPDQGSTVD
-586 WEIVATDR
+586 WEIIATDR

-617 GYLGETNTALHNG
+617 GYLGETNAALHNG

-711 SSRNI
+711 SSRNV
-716 AQVNTNFNASQ
+716 AQVNANFNASQ

-733 GYKSGDPV
+733 GYKNGDPV

-778 DHAQLILG
+778 DHAQLFLG

-792 TITGIGNSLV
+792 TINGTGNSLV
-802 RLIENANWTL
+802 RLTENANWTL

-851 TFHYTSA
+851 TFHYASA

-868 VTHQASGNFVLDVKD
+868 VTNQASGNFVLDVKD

-896 DASKATRDPALKVS
+896 DASKAIRDPALKVS

-950 KEKEEARLAEEARQR
+950 KEKEA
-965 ELARLEAERIAK
+965 
-977 EKAEQAR
+977 
-984 LEAERIAK
+984 
-992 AKEEARL
+992 
-999 AEEARQRELARL
+999 
-1011 EAERIAKEKA
+1011 
-1021 EQARLEAERIAK
+1021 
-1033 EKEEARLAEEA
+1033 
-1044 RQREL
+1044 
-1049 ARLEAERIAKEKAE
+1049 
-1063 QARLEAERIAKAKEE
+1063 
-1078 ARLAEEVRQREL
+1078 
-1090 ARLEAERIA
+1090 
-1099 KEKEEQARLEA
+1099 
-1110 ERIAKEKEV
+1110 

-1167 RIAKEKEV
+1167 RIAKEKEEV
-1175 ARLAEEARQRELA
+1175 RLAEEARQRELARLEAERIAKEKEEQARLEAERIAKEKEDARLAEEARQRELA

-1212 EKEEQARLEAE
+1212 EKEAQARLEAE
-1223 RIAKEKEVARLA
+1223 RIT
-1235 EEARQ
+1235 
-1240 RELALLEAERI
+1240 
-1251 AKEKEEQARLEAE
+1251 KEKEEQARLEAE
-1264 RIAKEKEAAR
+1264 RIAKEKEATR

-1328 QRSSMWLSY
+1328 QRSGMWLSY

-1443 YDVIIDGLQIT
+1443 YDVIINGLQIT

-1459 RYHQFSSSEGE
+1459 RYHQISSSEGE

-1497 VNGWEITPEISTYY
+1497 VNGWEITPEISSYY

-1524 EQEFEQ
+1524 GQEFEQ

-1549 KVSMYA
+1549 NISIYA
-1555 GSSRGKNK
+1555 GNSRGKNK
-1563 EKQNQFGVKLN
+1563 EKQNQFGVKLS

>member
-27 AAIVRSDVD
+27 GAIVRSDVN

-66 LGTILHNLPMIDFSP
+66 LGTLLPNLPMIDFSP
-81 VDIQMRVATLVDPQY
+81 VDVQMRVATLVDPQY

-193 FRESANK
+193 FRESADKN
-200 DREEL
+200 REEL

-222 KKQGFLDLY
+222 KKQGFLDLF

-306 NEEFIWEATDKTST
+306 NEEFIWETAGKTST
-320 IRSTR
+320 IRSTK

-330 LVVDLIDASLKTA
+330 LVVDLIDTSLKTA

-379 NYTVSGQ
+379 DYTVSGQ
-386 NANTTWTG
+386 STNTAWTG
-394 AGISVAE
+394 AGISVGE

-416 KIGNGTLHVNGTGKN
+416 KIGRGTLHVNGTGKN

-443 LNQKADENGN
+443 LNQQTDENGN

-461 IVSGRPTVIL
+461 IVSGRSTVIL

-508 GAMIVNHNANE
+508 GAMIVNHNENQ

-528 NLFLPEQV
+528 NLFFPEQV
-536 TIREV
+536 KIREV
-541 HNSNRPAGYHL
+541 YNSNRPAGDHL

-562 YFVSKHDNMKASF
+562 YFVSKHGNMKASF
-575 PCKPGQGSTDD
+575 PCKPDQGSTDD

-601 TQREI
+601 TQRET
-606 QRKDVTINAFD
+606 QRPDATINAFD
-617 GYLGETNTALHNG
+617 GYLGETNASLHNG

-658 LNQGIAMFSGRPVP
+658 LNQGIALFSGRPVP

-684 DVVFDDEWINRT
+684 DVVFDNEWINRT

-711 SSRNI
+711 SSRNV
-716 AQVNTNFNASQ
+716 AQVNANFNASQ

-733 GYKSGDPV
+733 GYKNNDPV

-759 AKALNSFTATEI
+759 TKALDSFTATEI

-778 DHAQLILG
+778 DNAQLILG

-792 TITGIGNSLV
+792 TINGIGNSQV
-802 RLIENANWTL
+802 RLTEKTNWTL

-851 TFHYTSA
+851 EFHYTSA

-950 KEKEEARLAEEARQR
+950 KEKEAARLAEEARQR
-965 ELARLEAERIAK
+965 ELARLEAERIT
-977 EKAEQAR
+977 
-984 LEAERIAK
+984 
-992 AKEEARL
+992 
-999 AEEARQRELARL
+999 
-1011 EAERIAKEKA
+1011 
-1021 EQARLEAERIAK
+1021 
-1033 EKEEARLAEEA
+1033 
-1044 RQREL
+1044 
-1049 ARLEAERIAKEKAE
+1049 
-1063 QARLEAERIAKAKEE
+1063 
-1078 ARLAEEVRQREL
+1078 
-1090 ARLEAERIA
+1090 
-1099 KEKEEQARLEA
+1099 
-1110 ERIAKEKEV
+1110 
-1119 ARLAE
+1119 
-1124 EARQRE
+1124 
-1130 LARLEAE
+1130 
-1137 RIAKEKE
+1137 
-1144 EQARLEAER
+1144 
-1153 IAKEKEEQARLEAE
+1153 
-1167 RIAKEKEV
+1167 
-1175 ARLAEEARQRELA
+1175 
-1188 RLEAERIAKE
+1188 
-1198 KEEQARLEAERIAK
+1198 
-1212 EKEEQARLEAE
+1212 
-1223 RIAKEKEVARLA
+1223 
-1235 EEARQ
+1235 
-1240 RELALLEAERI
+1240 
-1251 AKEKEEQARLEAE
+1251 KEKEEQARLEAE

-1274 LAEEARQRNATTK
+1274 LAEEAHQRELARLEAERIAKEKEETRQRELARLEAERIAKEKEAARLAEEARQHNATK

-1315 LELASRL
+1315 LQLASRL

-1328 QRSSMWLSY
+1328 QRSGMWLSY
-1337 NNSDHKYHSDDYKNF
+1337 HNSNHKYHSDDYKNF

-1357 QVALGAETPEMAN
+1357 QVALGAETPEMTN

-1383 NNEFSSLS
+1383 NNEFSSLN

-1407 DQFSWAIDTSYGWSR
+1407 DRFSWAIDTSYGWSR

-1443 YDVIIDGLQIT
+1443 YDVMINGLQIT

-1497 VNGWEITPEISTYY
+1497 VNGLEITPEISSYY

-1524 EQEFEQ
+1524 GQEFEQ
-1530 TFGHYTYHEANLS
+1530 TFGHYTYHEANIS

-1555 GSSRGKNK
+1555 GNSRGKNK